1 MTLGIFFLPIYAEP
15 SLEFGYQLLPEKLLE
30 NTDGI
35 LQLYV
40 SLDDV
45 ILPVSIDNLRVISSD
60 NEVIQ
65 ITEIEQFNDYITHV
79 KIQALTPGKTNLV
92 IAASGFLSEE
102 LPIQVYD
109 NNNFPTQIAMRVT
122 PDVISIDGPRF
133 GYFAIQILTTSGL
146 PTITENDIT
155 VNISTPNNNVVELV
169 DTELII
175 PKGSY
180 YAVGKFNAKNSGDAI
195 IFAKVDDMP
204 RINKQIHISEPESP
218 LSIALIVA
226 PDTFN
231 SFNPAKGYAI
241 VQLQDT
247 EGIPVNADK
256 DIKVSL
262 IVDNPDAEINVSHD
276 FDEIIFDSK
285 NLIIKKGTYSAITS
299 FTPRPN
305 LSDFTSATS
314 QQFTISTSSSGYL
327 TKTDTLTVIHQEIG
341 SLQGNG
347 PSQITTV
354 PFLAT
359 GEKELVGVIYLE
371 ANLPE
376 VAYTLQNE
384 DIAFL
389 QNVDVPVMANANLQL
404 EVGSSHLSS
413 LKPYPA
419 LFNRGDNAALL
430 YGDTGTIIP
439 DDDLQL
445 FVTDNEGVKTV
456 TTEPTGPLKDDL
468 SLIIKPLVPMILT
481 GKDFPVLAYLTE
493 VEEESEEEAT
503 TTSEGE
509 EEVVAEDVDPRLGV
523 TPFIEEAIITFPTD
537 EYVELEHQ
545 AVNQNQPYALFIGKS
560 IKVGETEINAIGAGL
575 KSKLKVTS
583 YTTDP
588 TQILIAYPEI
598 TLPDTNNIVTIQ
610 LLDSVGSP
618 AYAKKDFRINLIS
631 NDELVIKLPSSVTIK
646 KDDYHTFFEMS
657 SGKDGSVEVSALA
670 EDFPLAKF
678 DFEVK
683 GINPQITL
691 TAATAIDIDQET
703 LVRLS
708 VVYPQVSVSP
718 EGLEVEWLVTGG
730 DIIQKETL
738 TNENGVA
745 AMTVLAR
752 DPNGLEIDAIVS
764 GIGISNEKLTKTIT
778 VNTPTPI
785 IPVSTPVEEPGFSF
799 GTTNIIYIII
809 PVAIAAAIIF
819 LKKTDRLEAI
829 TERLNVGDFNI
840 SDRVLEIKERV
851 SSIRER

>member
-40 SLDDV
+40 SVDDI
-45 ILPVSIDNLRVISSD
+45 ILPMSIDNLRVISSD
-60 NEVIQ
+60 NEIIQ

-79 KIQALTPGKTNLV
+79 KIQALTPGTTNLV

-102 LPIQVYD
+102 LEVQVYD
-109 NNNFPTQIAMRVT
+109 NNNFPTQIAMKVI
-122 PDVISIDGPRF
+122 PDVITIDGPRF

-146 PTITENDIT
+146 PTIAENDIT
-155 VNISTPNNNVVELV
+155 VNISTPNNDVVELV

-175 PKGSY
+175 PEGSY

-204 RINKQIHISEPESP
+204 RINKQIHISEPEAP
-218 LSIALIVA
+218 LSVTLILA

-241 VQLQDT
+241 VQLQDA
-247 EGIPVNADK
+247 EGVPVNADK

-262 IVDNPDAEINVSHD
+262 IVSNPDAEINVSHD
-276 FDEIIFDSK
+276 FNEIYFDSE
-285 NLIIKKGTYSAITS
+285 NVIIKKGTYSAFTG

-305 LSDFTSATS
+305 LADFTSAIS
-314 QQFTISTSSSGYL
+314 QQFTVSTSASGYL

-359 GEKELVGVIYLE
+359 GEKEIIGVIYLE

-389 QNVDVPVMANANLQL
+389 QDVDVPVMANANLQL
-404 EVGSSHLSS
+404 EVASSDLSS
-413 LKPYPA
+413 LRPYPA
-419 LFNRGDNAALL
+419 LFKQGDNAALL
-430 YGDTGTIIP
+430 YGDTATIIP
-439 DDDLQL
+439 EEDLQL

-456 TTEPTGPLKDDL
+456 TIDPNGPIKDDL
-468 SLIIKPLVPMILT
+468 NLIIEPLIPMILT
-481 GKDFPVLAYLTE
+481 GKDFPVLAYLDE
-493 VEEESEEEAT
+493 NVIEEEA

-509 EEVVAEDVDPRLGV
+509 EEVVEEEVDPRLGV
-523 TPFIEEAIITFPTD
+523 TPFIEQGIITFSTD
-537 EYVELEHQ
+537 EYVQLEHQ
-545 AVNQNQPYALFIGKS
+545 AVNQNQAYALFMGKS
-560 IKVGETEINAIGAGL
+560 IKVGSTEINAIGLGL
-575 KSKLKVTS
+575 NSKLKVTS
-583 YTTDP
+583 HTTDP
-588 TQILIAYPEI
+588 TEILIAYPEI

-610 LLDSVGSP
+610 LLDSEGSP

-631 NDELVIKLPSSVTIK
+631 NDESVIKLPNSVTII

-657 SGKDGSVEVSALA
+657 SGKDGLVEVSALA

-683 GINPQITL
+683 GINPQISL
-691 TAATAIDIDQET
+691 TAATAIDINQET

-708 VVYPQVSVSP
+708 VIYPEVSVSA

-745 AMTVLAR
+745 AITLLAR
-752 DPNGLEIDAIVS
+752 DPNGLEIDAIVN

-778 VNTPTPI
+778 VNTPISVISEITPG
-785 IPVSTPVEEPGFSF
+785 EEPGFNLDI
-799 GTTNIIYIII
+799 TNMIFIII

-819 LKKTDRLEAI
+819 LKKTDRLEVI
-829 TERLNVGDFNI
+829 TERLNVGDFNLG
-840 SDRVLEIKERV
+840 DKVLEIKERV